1 MVWFL
6 INAKITNSIIMV
18 TDTITINELILV
30 TEPDSLVTRTEILT
44 SEVSITS
51 AITTITTSTKI
62 ILLL

>member
-1 MVWFL
+1 
-6 INAKITNSIIMV
+6 MV

-51 AITTITTSTKI
+51 AITTITTSPEDNLI
-62 ILLL
+62 IIKYRRHDRPVD